1 MENYSNFT
9 LTLTVSYDFSRGL
22 RNADSPVTVLW
33 CPCEDKRATLPFYG
47 VPRDRII
54 CVRVVLILPLDGVY
68 VTSFIVMSQSTE
80 VLHTVVQTLA
90 SAVAQNS
97 L

>member
-1 MENYSNFT
+1 
-9 LTLTVSYDFSRGL
+9 LTLTVSYDFSQGL
-22 RNADSPVTVLW
+22 RDADSPVTVLW
-33 CPCEDKRATLPFYG
+33 CPCEDNGATFPFHD
-47 VPRDRII
+47 VPQDRII
-54 CVRVVLILPLDGVY
+54 CERVVLILPLDGVY
-68 VTSFIVMSQSTE
+68 VTSFMVMSQSTE